1 VTGPPP
7 PCRGCGRKPIAHRHS
22 KHCYDCQPGGPVTP
36 PPCRRCGATGDY
48 YSAGLCSRC
57 HQYAPQAPDGC
68 RDCHAWGVTRHT
80 KWLCHGCAA
89 WRRTHPTVGP
99 CRSCRQTRTLDR
111 TGACRLCW
119 RQVVLARRTLHHHRP
134 VDLEWANRHGQ
145 QLFLAHLLATE
156 AQRRRATPSTRPQQ
170 DLHVQPELGQRRR
183 RRSAAEPPS
192 DHPLAYPVAHR
203 QLLLF
208 KLPPDLTRVGRRSF
222 PDPPDPWLAAWLEQL
237 TWDHAT
243 RHGWSPGRRKTVRQA
258 IRILLALQPTPGAP
272 IRASDVQ
279 RMATIQLP
287 VRPVLAILEQA
298 GMLDYD
304 RTPAIEG
311 WFDRQ
316 VAGLPPAMASEL
328 RVWFQ
333 VLLHGSQT
341 PPRSRPR
348 AEVTIRTRLHWALP
362 ALRAWAQAGRRSLRE
377 ISRDDVLAVLPPA
390 GNPRATLGAALRS
403 IFKVLKTRNL
413 TFANPTVRI
422 KTGEPASRQP
432 LPADLALLR
441 QGLHASDPATA
452 ALTALL
458 AFHGLRAGQLRM
470 LRLTDLRDG
479 RLQLGDRTI
488 LLAAPVRQRLA
499 AWLDHRNTRWPNTAN
514 PHLFIHYRTATQT
527 RPVGVHWLHLKLGS
541 SVQAIREDRILE
553 EAHASAGD
561 LRRLCDLFGLS
572 VKAAERYAATLDHP
586 SLVDLDQAENP
597 QPDSDST
604 AAASG
609 YGEA

>member
-1 VTGPPP
+1 VTGPPR
-7 PCRGCGRKPIAHRHS
+7 PCAGCGRKPIAHKHT
-22 KHCYDCQPGGPVTP
+22 KHCYDCQPHGPVTP
-36 PPCRRCGATGDY
+36 PPCQRCGATDDY
-48 YSAGLCSRC
+48 YSARLCGRC
-57 HQYAPQAPDGC
+57 HQYAPQPPDGC

-80 KWLCHGCAA
+80 KWLCHGCAS
-89 WRRTHPTVGP
+89 WRRTHPTIGI
-99 CRSCRQTRTLDR
+99 CRSCRQLRALDR

-119 RQVVLARRTLHHHRP
+119 RQVVLARRTLRHHRP
-134 VDLEWANRHGQ
+134 LDLEWANRHGQ

-156 AQRRRATPSTRPQQ
+156 AQRRHSKPPTPAQQ
-170 DLHVQPELGQRRR
+170 DLRAQAELGQRLRR
-183 RRSAAEPPS
+183 RWLVVAPS
-192 DHPLAYPVAHR
+192 DYPPAYPVPHR

-208 KLPPDLTRVGRRSF
+208 ELPPDLTRVERRSF

-272 IRASDVQ
+272 IRASDVE
-279 RMATIQLP
+279 RMATIELP
-287 VRPVLAILEQA
+287 VRPVLAILKQA
-298 GMLDYD
+298 GMLEDD

-316 VAGLPPAMASEL
+316 VAGLPTPMAEEL

-333 VLLHGSQT
+333 VLLYGSQS
-341 PPRSRPR
+341 PPRTRPR
-348 AEVTIRTRLHWALP
+348 AEVTIRTRLNWALP
-362 ALRAWAQAGRRSLRE
+362 ALRAWTQAGRRSLRE

-403 IFKVLKTRNL
+403 IFKVLKARKV

-432 LPADLALLR
+432 LPADLSVLR
-441 QGLHASDPATA
+441 QGLQSTDPATA

-458 AFHGLRAGQLRM
+458 AFHGLRSKQLCE

-479 RLQLGDRTI
+479 RLHLGDRTI
-488 LLAAPVRQRLA
+488 LLAAPVQQRLA
-499 AWLDHRNTRWPNTAN
+499 AWLDYRNKRWPNTAN

-527 RPVGVHWLHLKLGS
+527 RPVGVHWLRLKLGS
-541 SVQAIREDRILE
+541 SVRAIREDRILDE
-553 EAHASAGD
+553 VHASAGD

-572 VKAAERYAATLDHP
+572 VKAAERYAATLNHP
-586 SLVDLDQAENP
+586 GLINLDQP
-597 QPDSDST
+597 QTPHPDPV
-604 AAASG
+604 
-609 YGEA
+609 